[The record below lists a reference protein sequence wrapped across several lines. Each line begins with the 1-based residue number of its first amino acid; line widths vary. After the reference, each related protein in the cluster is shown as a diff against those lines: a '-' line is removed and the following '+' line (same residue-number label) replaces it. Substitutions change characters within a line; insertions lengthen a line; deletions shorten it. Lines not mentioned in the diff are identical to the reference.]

1 MCVHLQLT
9 ENKSVKK
16 NLTGIFNTGFHQLWL
31 QVQRDKLRSFL
42 LCATYRPPDFP
53 TTCFMDDFRDKCLQ
67 ALTHEKEI
75 FVAGYLKCNTVKSS
89 PESDVLKDLCLSL
102 NLTQLITS
110 AARETPQS
118 SSSIYDIMTSNNA
131 SIGEFNK
138 VFS

>member
-1 MCVHLQLT
+1 MVASSTRQT
-9 ENKSVKK
+9 
-16 NLTGIFNTGFHQLWL
+16 
-31 QVQRDKLRSFL
+31 
-42 LCATYRPPDFP
+42 
-53 TTCFMDDFRDKCLQ
+53 
-67 ALTHEKEI
+67 EI
-75 FVAGYLKCNTVKSS
+75 FSPVCYVAGYLNCNAMKSS
-89 PESDVLKDLCLSL
+89 QESDALKDLCLSL